1 MRICFLIPDG
11 IGVRNYLYSDIIPI
25 LSKEGHQIILWH
37 SLDPKL
43 IQIAAE
49 RLNVPFEQFE
59 FKHLPDNFLVKLV
72 REGARFSRLRRNAK
86 AKQNETIM
94 DNWSGN
100 ASSLSGKLLL
110 KGSQIVGSL
119 ISSYT
124 SASKLENYGFR
135 QIHKTSRFKFAKD
148 QIKGIKP
155 DLIFCTHQR
164 VFSVTPE
171 IEAAKSLGIPTS
183 TAIFS
188 WDNLPKGR
196 LPFRTDQYL
205 VWSNYMKEEM
215 ATYYPDINQE
225 SIVITGTPQFD
236 FYYNTGMILSR
247 EEFAD
252 RFKLDPC
259 KTWVCFS
266 GCDTLTSPNDP
277 KYLFDVANALKN
289 EDDLQLIF
297 RPVPVELPDRF
308 YPVLNSFPSVILAN
322 PKWSQGNTWGNFFPL
337 YEDLVDL
344 VNLAFHCKV
353 VLNMGS
359 TMALDFSV
367 FGNLAFYMKYDHE
380 NKPKNWSVKSIY
392 KFQHFQSM
400 NGLEAVGSIFS
411 PEEILKK
418 VREGIKNPD
427 NFAPDRMKW
436 YQKVVQHDPKKSAS
450 QRVADALMNI
460 IPRREN

>member
-11 IGVRNYLYSDIIPI
+11 IGIRNYLYSDIIP
-25 LSKEGHQIILWH
+25 LLVQEGHDIILWH
-37 SLDPKL
+37 SLDSV
-43 IQIAAE
+43 QIKIAEE
-49 RLNVPFEQFE
+49 RLKVSFEQFF

-72 REGARFSRLRRNAK
+72 REAARFSRLKRNAK
-86 AKQNETIM
+86 TTNNETIM

-100 ASSLSGKLLL
+100 ASSLSGKLIMKTSQFL
-110 KGSQIVGSL
+110 GSF

-124 SASKLENYGFR
+124 SASKLENFGFR
-135 QIHKTSRFKFAKD
+135 QIRKTSRFKKAKD
-148 QIKGIKP
+148 QIIEMNP

-205 VWSNYMKEEM
+205 VWSDYMKGEM
-215 ATYYPDINQE
+215 ATYYPEISQDN
-225 SIVITGTPQFD
+225 VITTGTPQFD
-236 FYYNTGMILSR
+236 FYYREGMILSR
-247 EEFAD
+247 DQFAI
-252 RFKLDPC
+252 RFKLNPD

-266 GCDTLTSPNDP
+266 GCDSLTSPNDP
-277 KYLFDVANALKN
+277 KYLEDVAKSLQN
-289 EDDLQLIF
+289 EEDIQLIF
-297 RPVPVELPDRF
+297 RPVPVERPDRF
-308 YPVLNSFPSVILAN
+308 NQVLSSFPEIVLAN
-322 PKWSQGNTWGNFFPL
+322 PKWSQGDHWGNFFPL
-337 YEDLVDL
+337 FDDLIDL

-380 NKPKNWSVKSIY
+380 VKPENWSVNTIY

-400 NGLEAVGSIFS
+400 NGMTAVGYIVS
-411 PEEILKK
+411 PDEILRK
-418 VREGIKNPD
+418 VRAGIENPD
-427 NFAPDRMKW
+427 DFAPDRMKW
-436 YQKVVQHDPKKSAS
+436 YQKIVQPDPTKSAS
-450 QRVADALMNI
+450 RRVVDALTNI
-460 IPRREN
+460 NSKANY

>member
-25 LSKEGHQIILWH
+25 LSREGHQIILWH

-49 RLNVPFEQFE
+49 RFNVPFEQFD

-72 REGARFSRLRRNAK
+72 REAARFSRLRRNAK
-86 AKQNETIM
+86 TKNNETIM
-94 DNWSGN
+94 GNWSGN
-100 ASSLSGKLLL
+100 ASTLSGKLLL
-110 KGSQIVGSL
+110 KGSQFVGTF
-119 ISSYT
+119 ISSYA
-124 SASKLENYGFR
+124 SASRLENYGFR
-135 QIHKTSRFKFAKD
+135 LIHKTSRFKSAKN
-148 QIKGIKP
+148 QIEGINP
-155 DLIFCTHQR
+155 DVIFCTHQR

-205 VWSNYMKEEM
+205 VWSDYMKEEM
-215 ATYYPDINQE
+215 ATYYPEISQE
-225 SIVITGTPQFD
+225 SVVITGTPQFD
-236 FYYNTGMILSR
+236 FYFKEGMVLSR
-247 EEFAD
+247 EDFA
-252 RFKLDPC
+252 RLFKLDPN

-266 GCDTLTSPNDP
+266 GCDSLTSPNDP
-277 KYLFDVANALKN
+277 KYLSDVAEALKN
-289 EDDLQLIF
+289 EDDIQLVF
-297 RPVPVELPDRF
+297 RPVPVERPDRF
-308 YPVLNSFPSVILAN
+308 YPVLSSFPNIILAI
-322 PKWSQGNTWGNFFPL
+322 PKWSQGDHWGNFFPL
-337 YEDLVDL
+337 YEDLIDL

-367 FGNLAFYMKYDHE
+367 FGNLAFYLKYDHQ
-380 NKPKNWSVKSIY
+380 NKPKNWSVKTIY

-400 NGLEAVGSIFS
+400 NGLEAVGSVFS
-411 PEEILKK
+411 SDEILKK
-418 VREGIKNPD
+418 VRNGIKNPD
-427 NFAPDRMKW
+427 DFAPDRMKW
-436 YQKVVQHDPKKSAS
+436 FQKVVQPDPIKSAS
-450 QRVADALMNI
+450 QRVADALINI
-460 IPRREN
+460 HFNREN